1 MNRILFT
8 FFIFSSLIGFT
19 QNDVTLYETGIY
31 KTFAD
36 FQNRIPNKT
45 VEFTTHQL
53 KNNSNIGYQLRDE
66 NNKRIKKSFAVSNG
80 KTVFVKVKEM
90 QKLIRK
96 TQKAG
101 TPLDSGWDYLPAIF
115 MTNEILYFEN
125 FFAGVGKQIFGGKIY
140 LTGII
145 YDANEKSFIVLNSNN
160 KVNEF
165 INKKFPNLSNQFDF
179 KGELVDLNK
188 VREMFTEIVSRN

>member
-1 MNRILFT
+1 MKRIIFT
-8 FFIFSSLIGFT
+8 FLIFSSLIGFT
-19 QNDVTLYETGIY
+19 QNDVTLYKKGIY

-36 FQNRIPNKT
+36 FQNRNSNES

-53 KNNSNIGYQLRDE
+53 KNNSNVGYQLRDE

-80 KTVFVKVKEM
+80 KTIFVKVKEM
-90 QKLIRK
+90 QKLIRN

-101 TPLDSGWDYLPAIF
+101 IPLDSGWDYLPAIF
-115 MTNEILYFEN
+115 ITNEFLYFEN
-125 FFAGVGKQIFGGKIY
+125 YFAGIGKQVFGGKIF

-145 YDANEKSFIVLNSNN
+145 YDTNEKTFIVLNSNE

-165 INKKFPNLSNQFDF
+165 INKNFPNLSNQFDF
-179 KGELVDLNK
+179 KEEIVDLNK
-188 VREMFTEIVSRN
+188 VREMVKEMVNRN